1 MKSIVI
7 LTAWIG
13 AAACHALANPVVTFT
28 LTPPNGVVAG
38 GAGTAVGWGYSIAVD
53 SEYVTIQS
61 ILFGDLTP
69 IGTFSTP
76 GIPASVASVG
86 SPINVPW
93 VQGVSGLQYDIS
105 AAASLGASTQGIVT
119 LVYDTYS
126 DSALTNQVGFGDTVN
141 AQFNS
146 ADVTAEVDVNAP
158 AAPEPGYLPILLGF
172 LVGMTAYAWRSVHI
186 DRRR

>member
-1 MKSIVI
+1 MKQIAI
-7 LTAWIG
+7 LSTLIG
-13 AAACHALANPVVTFT
+13 AAALQMLANPVVTFT

-76 GIPASVASVG
+76 GIPASAVSVG
-86 SPINVPW
+86 SPLSVPW

-105 AAASLGASTQGIVT
+105 AAAPLGASTQGIVT

-126 DSALTNQVGFGDTVN
+126 DAGLSNQVGFGDTVN

-158 AAPEPGYLPILLGF
+158 AAPEPGYLPILLGL
-172 LVGMTAYAWRSVHI
+172 LVGMTAYAWKSVRVS
-186 DRRR
+186 RRR